1 MELHMYFEQIKDNRR
16 KQGQRYQLS
25 YVLLFTV
32 LSLLSNA
39 SSYRMTEAFIRAR
52 LNILKKLFSLQWKR
66 APSYGQL
73 RNILLGTSSMQ
84 VERVFRQYSE
94 KVRKEAPQEGK
105 KRLYIALDGKTLRG
119 SIDRFEDHKALHQI
133 SAFDMEQ
140 DVILGHIDVN
150 EKSNE
155 IGAVQT
161 LLQQLNLKSALY
173 TLDAMHCQK
182 KRFK

>member
-1 MELHMYFEQIKDNRR
+1 MELHTYFEQIKDNRR

-25 YVLLFTV
+25 CILFFTV

-39 SSYRMTEAFIRAR
+39 SSYRMTEVFIKAH
-52 LNILKKLFSLQWKR
+52 LNTLKKLFHLQWKR

-73 RNILLGTSSMQ
+73 RNILLGTSSVQ
-84 VERVFRQYSE
+84 VEKAFRQYSE
-94 KVRKEAPQEGK
+94 KMRTEAPQSDK

-133 SAFDMEQ
+133 SAFDIEQ
-140 DVILGHIDVN
+140 DIILGHIDVN

-161 LLQQLNLKSALY
+161 LLQQLNLKGALY